1 MENKQEN
8 DDLRDLKAIWNADFQ
23 KKTIEQPFIQQ
34 QNLSTIMKQQTSSVQ
49 RIRRNLLIEILTT
62 IPMMV
67 GIYWIAAYKEMHF
80 HPAVWA
86 ALIVLTFGY
95 HVYLYFNLNKK
106 EQAQEKN
113 VLTSVHATVSE
124 LRGFMRMYEVTAWV
138 LAAIMLAVVTGL
150 TMLVSHWAVGLLL
163 GSFTALGAFTAVKW
177 YVNKL
182 YGQHY
187 AQLQACEKELMEG

>member
-23 KKTIEQPFIQQ
+23 KKTIEQPIIQQ
-34 QNLSTIMKQQTSSVQ
+34 QNLSTIMKQQTTSVQ

-62 IPMMV
+62 IPMMA
-67 GIYWIAAYKEMHF
+67 GIYWIAAYKGMHF
-80 HPAVWA
+80 HPALWA
-86 ALIVLTFGY
+86 VLIVLTFGY
-95 HVYLYFNLNKK
+95 HVYLYFNLNKRD
-106 EQAQEKN
+106 QVQENN
-113 VLTSVHATVSE
+113 VLTSVHATVIK

-138 LAAIMLAVVTGL
+138 LATIMLAVVTGL

-163 GSFTALGAFTAVKW
+163 GSFTALGAFVAVKW

-182 YGQHY
+182 YGQY
-187 AQLQACEKELMEG
+187 FNQLKACEKELTEE